1 MGYAGNE
8 GDQAQIAAI
17 DTVND
22 LVEYA
27 RGELYDGPSLKYC
40 EDCGDEIPEKRR
52 KAIKCKRCVSCQEAY
67 DKLPKTR
74 TRMLDHVL

>member
-8 GDQAQIAAI
+8 GDQAQVAAI
-17 DTVND
+17 DAVND

-27 RGELYDGPSLKYC
+27 RGELYDGPSYKYC
-40 EDCGDEIPEKRR
+40 EDCGDEIPEARR
-52 KAIKCKRCVSCQEAY
+52 KAIKCKRCVKCQEAW
-67 DKLPKTR
+67 DRLPKTR